1 MVELQPLKGSASVAA
16 DVARTRFQ
24 EEASEWCINVCG
36 AGVSLRAG
44 PAQMTNS
51 LTIAAQA
58 EQEKAEPF
66 ELGVYVHIPF
76 CSTTCEYC
84 AFYQVRPQGDDLAR
98 YLKDV
103 EAEFALVATPLRA
116 ETVFWGG
123 GTPGL
128 LPAKQLAELCALVR
142 GNLASAPAE
151 WSVEMAPGTV
161 TRERLAALRE
171 GGVTRISLGVQS
183 FQPELLA
190 ALGRRHSREQ
200 ALRAYDLVRAAGF
213 ASVNLD
219 MIFALPA
226 QDAAGWRSEL
236 QAAIA
241 LGPDHISTYCLTF
254 EEDTALYAKLAQ
266 GKLSRDAEQE
276 AALYETT
283 WDTLGAAGF
292 AQYEISNYAR
302 PGHAC
307 RHNLNTWAMQEW
319 LGFGPSG
326 ASQHAGWRYQNPSDL
341 DAWRRDLAAGRR
353 GTVERTELSADL
365 LAADTL
371 IFGLR
376 CNGGVDLVAAQR
388 RFPSG
393 KWPAYR
399 ALACRLVDEGLA
411 EWGASEV
418 LRLTRRGR
426 LLADSVGA
434 AVLEA

>member
-1 MVELQPLKGSASVAA
+1 MA
-16 DVARTRFQ
+16 
-24 EEASEWCINVCG
+24 
-36 AGVSLRAG
+36 
-44 PAQMTNS
+44 NS
-51 LTIAAQA
+51 LTIAAQP
-58 EQEKAEPF
+58 EQEKAEPVA
-66 ELGVYVHIPF
+66 LGVYVHIPF

-84 AFYQVRPQGDDLAR
+84 AFYQVRPEGDDLAR
-98 YLKDV
+98 FLRDI
-103 EAEFALVATPLRA
+103 ERELALVDAPLRA
-116 ETVFWGG
+116 TTVFWGG

-128 LPAKQLAELCALVR
+128 LPARQLGELCALLR
-142 GNLASAPAE
+142 SRLATAPVE

-161 TRERLAALRE
+161 TRERLAALRD

-183 FQPELLA
+183 LQPELLA

-219 MIFALPA
+219 LIFAVPG
-226 QDAAGWRSEL
+226 QDAASWRSDL
-236 QAAIA
+236 AAAVA

-254 EEDTALYAKLAQ
+254 EEDTALFVKLSQ
-266 GKLSRDAEQE
+266 GKVTLDVEKE
-276 AALYETT
+276 AAFYETT
-283 WDTLGAAGF
+283 WDELGAAGF

-326 ASQHAGWRYQNPSDL
+326 ASQHAGWRYQNPP
-341 DAWRRDLAAGRR
+341 DLAAWRADLDRGRR
-353 GTVERTELSADL
+353 GTADRTALTPEL

-376 CNGGVDLVAAQR
+376 CNAGVDLAAAQR
-388 RFPSG
+388 RFPTAD
-393 KWPAYR
+393 WTAYR
-399 ALACRLVDEGLA
+399 ALAARLVAGGVA
-411 EWGASEV
+411 EWGAPDV

-434 AVLEA
+434 AVLEI

>member
-1 MVELQPLKGSASVAA
+1 MA
-16 DVARTRFQ
+16 
-24 EEASEWCINVCG
+24 
-36 AGVSLRAG
+36 
-44 PAQMTNS
+44 NS
-51 LTIAAQA
+51 LTVAAQP
-58 EQEKAEPF
+58 EQEKAESVA
-66 ELGVYVHIPF
+66 LGVYVHIPF

-84 AFYQVRPQGDDLAR
+84 AFYQVRPEGDDLAR
-98 YLKDV
+98 FLRDIERELALV
-103 EAEFALVATPLRA
+103 EAPLRA
-116 ETVFWGG
+116 QTVFWGG

-128 LPAKQLAELCALVR
+128 LPAKHLGELCGLLR
-142 GNLASAPAE
+142 GRLATAPME

-161 TRERLAALRE
+161 TRERLAALRD

-183 FQPELLA
+183 LQPELLA

-200 ALRAYDLVRAAGF
+200 ALRAYDLVREAGF

-219 MIFALPA
+219 LIFAIPG
-226 QDAAGWRSEL
+226 QEAASWRCDL
-236 QAAIA
+236 AAAVA

-254 EEDTALYAKLAQ
+254 EEDTALFVKLSQ
-266 GKLSRDAEQE
+266 GKVTLDVEKE
-276 AALYETT
+276 AAFYETT
-283 WDTLGAAGF
+283 WDELGAAGF

-326 ASQHAGWRYQNPSDL
+326 ASQHAGWRYQNPP
-341 DAWRRDLAAGRR
+341 DLAAWRVDLDRGRR
-353 GTVERTELSADL
+353 GTADRTALTPEL

-376 CNGGVDLVAAQR
+376 CNAGVNLAAAQR
-388 RFPSG
+388 RFPMAS
-393 KWPAYR
+393 WNAYR
-399 ALACRLVDEGLA
+399 ALAARLVAEDVA
-411 EWGASEV
+411 EWGAPEV

-434 AVLEA
+434 AVMEI